1 MKRAENKKSNSS
13 PIVIDESQGLVFSS
27 EQELYDHFARGIEHF
42 EKEFFSQHSSQDI
55 SPADFSNYEKNLSI
69 LLEDP
74 DEVWA
79 EDNDVVEDEVVIY
92 LRKMAD
98 QEVGVQGDKKALYH
112 VALCYMTED
121 IPSFVYLHFPT
132 QDQTLLNSYR
142 RGEKVYD
149 RAQREAPIGALDG
162 DALNEGDELAT
173 GLYKAMMLLRSEKD
187 LLEESF
193 PQYYHLR
200 EETLGEADEI
210 WRSADS
216 MGNIL
221 VSFIRSFS
229 EGGEDEMYYVVVTLE
244 DMPSNS
250 HALLFSFP
258 TRDRSLVDRYRHG
271 ENLQADEVVQEAS
284 H

>member
-1 MKRAENKKSNSS
+1 MKRLDNKKNNPPS
-13 PIVIDESQGLVFSS
+13 IVIDESRGLVFAS
-27 EQELYDHFARGIEHF
+27 EQDLYKHFSNGIEHF
-42 EKEFFSQHSSQDI
+42 EKEFFSRHSSADI
-55 SPADFSNYEKNLSI
+55 AAADFSQYEKNLSV

-79 EDNDVVEDEVVIY
+79 EDNEVVGEEVVIY
-92 LRKMAD
+92 LRKMGELEGGA
-98 QEVGVQGDKKALYH
+98 KSLYH

-132 QDQTLLNSYR
+132 HDEDLLNSYR

-149 RAQREAPIGALDG
+149 RSQREAPIGALDG
-162 DALNEGDELAT
+162 DALNEGDELAM

-187 LLEESF
+187 LPEENF

-200 EETLGEADEI
+200 EETLAEADEI

-221 VSFIRSFS
+221 VSFIRNFS
-229 EGGEDEMYYVVVTLE
+229 EGGEGEELFYIVVTLE

-258 TRDRSLVDRYRHG
+258 TEDRSLVDRYRHG